1 MTSAVTSANE
11 PASLRGRRWIAPLLV
26 ALLALAAYWP
36 ALHAQWIWDDD
47 SYVTENPHLV
57 GLDGL
62 ARIWS
67 LVFDAQKDAWIPNT
81 AQYYPIV
88 FTTFWVERALVGLEP
103 WLYHLT
109 NVALHLANALLV
121 WRLARVLALPGA
133 GWIAALFALHPM
145 HVESVAWVTERK
157 NVLSGLFYLSAFLAY
172 LRFDAL
178 REGSTVA
185 GADPKRAR
193 RAWAASFVLFAC
205 ALLSKSVTATLPLA
219 LVCAS
224 AWRARALSW
233 RSVMPVVPFLALGVV
248 SGALTAH
255 WEQVKVGAQGA
266 HFVESLAER
275 ALFVA
280 PRAWWH
286 YAAKTAWP
294 EPVAFMYERWD
305 AQRHDALAWLF
316 PIATV
321 ALAAVLVL
329 LRKRITLAPALLVFA
344 SAFTLAPALGFARV
358 YPHRYSWVA
367 DHFAYLGSLPLIAL
381 LVLAASAWAPPL
393 ARRAGP
399 WIGAA
404 VLVLCAWRTHVAAK
418 SYENAEE
425 LWKDTL
431 AKTPSGWIA
440 MLSLGIE
447 WMKATPLSQERAE
460 AAFELFQRAEPYPL
474 GRVQALVNQG
484 QWLRGYGR
492 YDEAI
497 SKLRAALAEEP
508 DRAAARAALAQTY
521 FELARAQS
529 AAGRSREA
537 LDAIDAW
544 ERELG
549 NEARSLLQ
557 RAWILATSSS
567 AGVRDGARAKRLAET
582 LLERQPNDAAAL
594 DTLAAACA
602 ELGDFTAAVEAA
614 SRAQRIVPAA
624 PGSVRMQRLEAYRA
638 RRPWREA
645 PATTR

>member
-1 MTSAVTSANE
+1 MEGTLQSGTAR
-11 PASLRGRRWIAPLLV
+11 ASTRLLSV
-26 ALLALAAYWP
+26 LAGALVLLALAAYWP

-57 GLDGL
+57 GLGGL

-67 LVFDAQKDAWIPNT
+67 FTFDAQKDAWIPNT

-88 FTTFWVERALVGLEP
+88 FTTFWIERALVGLEP

-133 GWIAALFALHPM
+133 AWIAALFALHPM

-172 LRFDAL
+172 LRFDA
-178 REGSTVA
+178 A
-185 GADPKRAR
+185 GADRKSAR
-193 RAWAASFVLFAC
+193 TAYVTSFALFVC

-224 AWRARALSW
+224 AWRERKLSW
-233 RSVMPVVPFLALGVV
+233 RVVTPVLPFLALGIV

-266 HFVESLAER
+266 HFVETTFER

-305 AQRHDALAWLF
+305 AQRHDVLAWLF
-316 PIATV
+316 PAATV
-321 ALAAVLVL
+321 ALAAALVL

-381 LVLAASAWAPPL
+381 FVLAVSSWARPL
-393 ARRAGP
+393 ARCAGP
-399 WIGAA
+399 WIGAV

-431 AKTPSGWIA
+431 AKTPSAWIA

-447 WMKATPLSQERAE
+447 WMKQSPLTQQRAE

-484 QWLRGYGR
+484 QWLRGAGR
-492 YDEAI
+492 FDEAI
-497 SKLRAALAEEP
+497 AKLREALVEEP
-508 DRAAARAALAQTY
+508 DRTAARAALAQAY
-521 FELARAQS
+521 FEKARTLG

-549 NEARSLLQ
+549 NDARSLQQ
-557 RAWILATSSS
+557 RAWILATSADAS
-567 AGVRDGARAKRLAET
+567 VRDGARAKKLVETVLAKH
-582 LLERQPNDAAAL
+582 PNDAVLL

-602 ELGDFTAAVEAA
+602 DLGDFEAAVDAA
-614 SRAQRIVPAA
+614 SRALQLAPATS
-624 PGSVRMQRLEAYRA
+624 GSARLQRLEHYRA
-638 RRPWREA
+638 RRPWRDPA
-645 PATTR
+645 PAAIPR

>member
-1 MTSAVTSANE
+1 MTAEVDRSRTRDARAW
-11 PASLRGRRWIAPLLV
+11 LAPLLV

-36 ALHAQWIWDDD
+36 ALHAEWIWDDD
-47 SYVTENPHLV
+47 SYVTQNPHLV

-62 ARIWS
+62 ARIWGFT
-67 LVFDAQKDAWIPNT
+67 FDAQKDAWLPNT

-88 FTTFWVERALVGLEP
+88 FTTFWIERALVGLEP

-157 NVLSGLFYLSAFLAY
+157 NVLSGLFYLAAFLAY

-178 REGSTVA
+178 R
-185 GADPKRAR
+185 GAAELERKRAR
-193 RAWAASFVLFAC
+193 GAYVASLALFVC

-224 AWRARALSW
+224 AWRARGLAW
-233 RSVMPVVPFLALGVV
+233 RSVSPVVPFLALGIV
-248 SGALTAH
+248 SGAMTAH

-266 HFVESLAER
+266 HFVETFGER

-286 YAAKTAWP
+286 YATKTAWP

-305 AQRHDALAWLF
+305 AQRHDLVAWTF

-321 ALAAVLVL
+321 ALAAALVL

-381 LVLAASAWAPPL
+381 FVLAASSWAPLL

-399 WIGAA
+399 WIGAV
-404 VLVLCAWRTHVAAK
+404 VLALCAWRTHVAAK

-431 AKTPSGWIA
+431 AKTPSAWIA

-447 WMKATPLSQERAE
+447 WMKQTPLTHARAE
-460 AAFELFQRAEPYPL
+460 AAFELFERAEAYPL

-484 QWLRGYGR
+484 QWLRGAGR
-492 YDEAI
+492 FDDALA
-497 SKLRAALAEEP
+497 KLRKALAEEP
-508 DRAAARAALAQTY
+508 DRTAARAALAQTH
-521 FELARAQS
+521 FDQARAL
-529 AAGRSREA
+529 AATGRSREA

-549 NEARSLLQ
+549 NEARSVQQ
-557 RAWILATSSS
+557 RAWILATSADAS
-567 AGVRDGARAKRLAET
+567 VRDGARARKLAET
-582 LLERQPNDAAAL
+582 VLARQPDDAGAL
-594 DTLAAACA
+594 ETLAAACA
-602 ELGDFTAAVEAA
+602 ELGDFEAAITAA
-614 SRAQRIVPAA
+614 SRAHELAPAA
-624 PGSVRMQRLEAYRA
+624 SGSMRAQRLESYRA

-645 PATTR
+645 PAAPR